1 MSTPVPTCRF
11 CGTPNLF
18 PILSLGTMPLANA
31 LLTPEQLL
39 STEPTYPLDLAFCD
53 KCTLV
58 QITETVPPDQLFTEY
73 VYFSSFSETMLRE
86 SQDLADALIT
96 SRALDSKSLVLELG
110 SNDGYQLQY
119 FVKRGI
125 PVLGIDPAQNVVKAA
140 DARGIRTICAFF
152 GEQLARSLRNQDLG
166 ADIIIAKNVLAHVPD
181 LNGFVEGM
189 HILLKNDGVAVVEVP
204 YVKDLMDRTEF
215 DTVYHEHLC
224 YFSLTSI
231 DRLFREHGMGVT
243 HVERIPIHGGSLRI
257 YVAHES
263 NAAASDAVRSL
274 MRDEEKWGVDRPDRY
289 LAFGREVEQIKV
301 SLRSMLESLRREGK
315 RIAAYGAAAKGAI
328 LLNYCDVG
336 RNYLD
341 FVVDLSPHKQGRY
354 MPGVHLLI
362 HPPSR
367 LLEEMPDYVL
377 LLAWNFAEEILEQQ
391 AEYRRRGGRFIIPI
405 PKPRIVDDLR

>member
-1 MSTPVPTCRF
+1 
-11 CGTPNLF
+11 
-18 PILSLGTMPLANA
+18 MPLANA